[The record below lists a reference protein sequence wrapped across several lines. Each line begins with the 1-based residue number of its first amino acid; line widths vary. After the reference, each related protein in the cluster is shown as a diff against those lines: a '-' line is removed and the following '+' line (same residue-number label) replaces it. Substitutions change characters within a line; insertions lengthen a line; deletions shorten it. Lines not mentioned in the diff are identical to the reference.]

1 MSRDFILVL
10 SGGIVALVTTF
21 VVLFIMDWVY
31 RRDAL
36 KQSAAPTPAP
46 KPAPAKPAAPA
57 KVETA
62 PPPKPIAPAKVET
75 APPPKPIAPAKTEP
89 LPQPAPVKIETA
101 PPVIATTEP
110 VDDPM
115 IPPPESMSKG

>member
-10 SGGIVALVTTF
+10 SGGVVALVTTF
-21 VVLFIMDWVY
+21 VVLFVMDWVY
-31 RRDAL
+31 RRDAV

-46 KPAPAKPAAPA
+46 KPVPAKPIAPVKVETAPPPKPIATA

-62 PPPKPIAPAKVET
+62 PPPKPIAPV
-75 APPPKPIAPAKTEP
+75 KTEP
-89 LPQPAPVKIETA
+89 LPQPAPVKIEPA
-101 PPVIATTEP
+101 PPVIAVTEP

>member
-62 PPPKPIAPAKVET
+62 PPPKPIAPAK
-75 APPPKPIAPAKTEP
+75 TEP

>member
-10 SGGIVALVTTF
+10 SGGVVALVTTF

-31 RRDAL
+31 RRDAI

-46 KPAPAKPAAPA
+46 KPVPAKPIAPVKIETA
-57 KVETA
+57 PPPKPITPVKIETA
-62 PPPKPIAPAKVET
+62 PPPKPIAP
-75 APPPKPIAPAKTEP
+75 
-89 LPQPAPVKIETA
+89 VKIEIA
-101 PPVIATTEP
+101 PPVIAAIEP
-110 VDDPM
+110 FDDPM